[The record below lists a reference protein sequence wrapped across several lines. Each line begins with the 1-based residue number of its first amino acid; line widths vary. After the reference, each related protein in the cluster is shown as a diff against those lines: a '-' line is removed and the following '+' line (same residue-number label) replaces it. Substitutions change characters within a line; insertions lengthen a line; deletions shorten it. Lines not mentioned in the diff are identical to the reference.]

1 MKRFWHELRWLWG
14 TSWPLYAATV
24 LGTNLI
30 AAIGSMLFVR
40 YLIPMPEVR
49 ELGLSGQLGAVGVIY
64 AAVAVVLGVVVT
76 LYLFRPVLEWQR
88 HPDGHDPNMVRHLVM
103 RLPVLQTIIVVA
115 VWGIGI
121 AIVAVAAWRVDARLA
136 VVVLTTALLTA
147 FVTAVLTYLQA
158 ERLVRPIAASAL
170 ARRFEDSTLQPPI
183 KWQLY
188 LTWFTTSAV
197 PMVGVLLLT
206 VAQRHGYFTGTVG
219 ELTSAI
225 VALITAGMATG
236 FVGTALVIMNVVD
249 PIKELQGAINR
260 VRRGEQNTQVDIYDG
275 SEIGVLQAGFNE
287 MMKGLRDRQRVRD
300 IFGQYVGAEV
310 AQKALEEVPEL
321 GGEERKVAVL
331 FIDVVGS
338 TSYAVEHTPEE
349 VVEALNDFFD
359 VVVEVV
365 HRNKGVINKFQGDA
379 ALAVF
384 GAPVS
389 LHDAASHALQAARE
403 LQRDLAGQEL
413 KAGIGVASGHVVA
426 GHVGGADRFEYT
438 VIGDAVNGAARLT
451 DMAKDIPGMVLTNA
465 ATLRAANEVEQQRWT
480 LMKSVELRGRGKMTQ
495 LARPVRST
503 MADRY

>member
-1 MKRFWHELRWLWG
+1 MERFWRELRWLWG

-24 LGTNLI
+24 LGTNVL

-49 ELGLSGQLGAVGVIY
+49 ELGLGGQLGAVGVIY

-121 AIVAVAAWRVDARLA
+121 AIVTAGALRVDARLA
-136 VVVLTTALLTA
+136 AVVLTTALLTA

-206 VAQRHGYFTGTVG
+206 IAQRYGYFTGTVG

-225 VALITAGMATG
+225 VALITAGIVTG
-236 FVGTALVIMNVVD
+236 FVGTALVIMSVAD

-287 MMKGLRDRQRVRD
+287 MMRGLRDRQRVRD

-338 TSYAVEHTPEE
+338 TSFAVDHTPEE
-349 VVEALNDFFD
+349 VVAALNEFFD

-403 LQRDLAGQEL
+403 LQRDLAGLEL

-451 DMAKDIPGMVLTNA
+451 DLAKDTPGMVLTNA

>member
-1 MKRFWHELRWLWG
+1 MERFLRELRWLWG

-24 LGTNLI
+24 LGTNVL

-49 ELGLSGQLGAVGVIY
+49 ELGLGGQLGAVGVIY
-64 AAVAVVLGVVVT
+64 AAVAVVLGAVVT

-121 AIVAVAAWRVDARLA
+121 AIVTAGALRVDARLA
-136 VVVLTTALLTA
+136 AVVLTTALLTA

-206 VAQRHGYFTGTVG
+206 IAQRYGYFTGTVG

-225 VALITAGMATG
+225 VALITAGIVTG
-236 FVGTALVIMNVVD
+236 FVGTALVIMSVAD

-287 MMKGLRDRQRVRD
+287 MMRGLRDRQRVRD

-338 TSYAVEHTPEE
+338 TSFAVDHTPEE
-349 VVEALNDFFD
+349 VVAALNEFFD

-403 LQRDLAGQEL
+403 LQRDLAGLEL

-451 DMAKDIPGMVLTNA
+451 DLAKDTPGMVLTNA

>member
-1 MKRFWHELRWLWG
+1 MERFWRELRWLWG

-24 LGTNLI
+24 LGTNVI
-30 AAIGSMLFVR
+30 SAIGSMLFVR
-40 YLIPMPEVR
+40 YLIPMPEVL
-49 ELGLSGQLGAVGVIY
+49 ELGLGGQLGAIGVIY
-64 AAVAVVLGVVVT
+64 AAVAVVLGGVVT

-103 RLPVLQTIIVVA
+103 RLPVVQTIIVVA

-121 AIVAVAAWRVDARLA
+121 AIVTVAAWRVDIQLA
-136 VVVLTTALLTA
+136 SVVLATALLTA

-206 VAQRHGYFTGTVG
+206 IAQRYDYFTGTVG

-225 VALITAGMATG
+225 VALTTAGMVTG
-236 FVGTALVIMNVVD
+236 FVGTALVIMSVVD
-249 PIKELQGAINR
+249 PIKELQAAINR
-260 VRRGEQNTQVDIYDG
+260 VRRGERDTLVDIYDG

-287 MMKGLRDRQRVRD
+287 MMRGLRDRQRVRD
-300 IFGQYVGAEV
+300 IFGHYVGAEV

-338 TSYAVEHTPEE
+338 TSYAVDHTPEE
-349 VVEALNDFFD
+349 VVAALNDFFD

-403 LQRDLAGQEL
+403 LQRDLAGLEL
-413 KAGIGVASGHVVA
+413 KAGIGVAAGHVVA

-451 DMAKDIPGMVLTNA
+451 DLAKDTPGMVLTNA
-465 ATLRAANEVEQQRWT
+465 ATLRTANEVEQQRWT

-503 MADRY
+503 LADRY